1 MPMEKKK
8 SLARQLPDWLADASM
23 DIGVALP
30 TMALGATGALL
41 RAWCDGIED
50 GPFSS
55 ISTGERVTFFNPEI
69 GIALAV
75 AAART
80 SRVEIFGNLWVPML
94 HEPAMLAKQIAT
106 LDMVSDGRLTVGLGV
121 GGRPH
126 DYEAAGTN
134 FARRH
139 ERLDELVDELRRL
152 WSGGA
157 AFEGADPLGPST
169 SRPGGP
175 RILAGAMGPKALQR
189 ASTWADGITGFS
201 LGDVGT
207 EAGRLNS
214 AAMRAWTNTGR
225 TTPPR
230 LVNGTFCVLGVD
242 DPREVL
248 TSFATTY
255 LGFLGEELAGIIA
268 SGCRVSTEESLRT
281 VLDEASAAGC
291 DEFIIVPGTWDLGCL
306 SAIAAVVRG

>member
-1 MPMEKKK
+1 ME
-8 SLARQLPDWLADASM
+8 
-23 DIGVALP
+23 IGVALP
-30 TMALGATGALL
+30 TMAQGVTGALL
-41 RAWCDGIED
+41 RDWCDGIEN

-55 ISTGERVTFFNPEI
+55 ISTGERVTFVNPEI
-69 GIALAV
+69 TVALAV

-126 DYEAAGTN
+126 DYLAAETS
-134 FARRH
+134 FTHRH
-139 ERLDELVDELRRL
+139 ERLDVLVDELRRL
-152 WSGGA
+152 WSGGS
-157 AFEGADPLGPST
+157 AFEGADPIGPST

-189 ASTWADGITGFS
+189 ASTWADGVTGFS
-201 LGDVGT
+201 LGDVGN
-207 EAGRLNS
+207 EAGRLNAS
-214 AAMRAWTNTGR
+214 AKSAWNNAGR

-242 DPREVL
+242 DPKAVL
-248 TSFATTY
+248 TAFASTY

-268 SGCRVSTEESLRT
+268 SGCRVSTEQSLRT
-281 VLDEASAAGC
+281 VIDEASDVGC

-306 SAIAAVVRG
+306 AAIDAVVRG